1 VSAER
6 RHDQRGAPRDRRVRL
21 SKRMSRAL
29 RHDPARLGLALDPGG
44 WVAVDDL
51 LRGLGA
57 GVSRADVEDVVHGGD
72 KRRFELDGDRI
83 RARYGHSV
91 EGRVELPVADPPAVL
106 FHGTGPASAPA
117 IEREGLAP
125 MGRRFV
131 HLSSTE
137 DTARRVGARH
147 GGRPVVFT
155 VDAARAHA
163 DGVVFRSAGDDTW
176 LTDALPPTYLS
187 RRT

>member
-1 VSAER
+1 M
-6 RHDQRGAPRDRRVRL
+6 
-21 SKRMSRAL
+21 SKAL
-29 RHDPARLGLALDPGG
+29 RHHPGRLGLALDPEG
-44 WVAVDDL
+44 WVALDDL
-51 LRGLGA
+51 LRGLGP
-57 GVSRADVEDVVHGGD
+57 GVSRADVEDVVHGGE

-106 FHGTGPASAPA
+106 FHGTGPASAAA
-117 IEREGLAP
+117 IEQEGLVP
-125 MGRRFV
+125 MRRQFV

-137 DTARRVGARH
+137 ETARRVGARH

-163 DGVVFRSAGDDTW
+163 DGVVFRRAGDDTW
-176 LTDALPPTYLS
+176 LVDELPPSYLT
-187 RRT
+187 RRP